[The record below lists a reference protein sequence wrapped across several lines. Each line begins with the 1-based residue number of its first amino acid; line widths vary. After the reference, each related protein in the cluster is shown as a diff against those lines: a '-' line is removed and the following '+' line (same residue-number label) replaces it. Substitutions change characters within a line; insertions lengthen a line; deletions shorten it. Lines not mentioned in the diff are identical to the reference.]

1 MGRHGSRAELA
12 HHIWLRELRARA
24 RVVSVNGV
32 LLTQRRHVDL
42 CRLASCVCPG

>member
-1 MGRHGSRAELA
+1 MDRHERRSELP
-12 HHIWLRELRARA
+12 HHIWLRELRASA
-24 RVVSVNGV
+24 RLATVNGV

>member
-1 MGRHGSRAELA
+1 MVRHEQRSELP
-12 HHIWLRELRARA
+12 HHIWLRELRSSA